1 MLAGRITSGQPTAAN
16 GYEMD
21 AITAVI
27 VGGTS
32 MTGGIGRISG
42 TIIGVLII
50 GVLNNGLVLMGVS
63 SYYQQII
70 KGVIIAA
77 AVLLDMKTKK
87 N

>member
-1 MLAGRITSGQPTAAN
+1 
-16 GYEMD
+16 MD

-32 MTGGIGRISG
+32 MTGGVGRISG